1 MLELCRTGA
10 SSRANALNVA
20 KWQSGEMAEF
30 YKKIVSQNGT
40 QFKKLFVSLPQEI
53 KDMKIMV
60 VVTGRDFRANTA
72 KYVGV
77 ALRGEDVVV
86 KSRAGSFRVVPISE
100 DDIVINKR
108 DLTEELRGALL
119 EAKESIE
126 GKRKLNTL
134 DNLINELRVYVKT
147 TLE

>member
-1 MLELCRTGA
+1 MGHGTFEK
-10 SSRANALNVA
+10 SWP
-20 KWQSGEMAEF
+20 KWYTIQ
-30 YKKIVSQNGT
+30 
-40 QFKKLFVSLPQEI
+40 KLFVSLPQEI

-134 DNLINELRVYVKT
+134 DNLINELRNSND
-147 TLE
+147 

>member
-1 MLELCRTGA
+1 MWQSGK
-10 SSRANALNVA
+10 VA
-20 KWQSGEMAEF
+20 KWQIF
-30 YKKIVSQNGT
+30 IKKVSQNGT
-40 QFKKLFVSLPQEI
+40 RFKKLFVSVPQEI

-100 DDIVINKR
+100 DDIIINKR
-108 DLTEELRGALL
+108 DLSAELRGALI

-134 DNLINELRVYVKT
+134 DNLINELRAYVNT
-147 TLE
+147 TQE

>member
-1 MLELCRTGA
+1 
-10 SSRANALNVA
+10 
-20 KWQSGEMAEF
+20 
-30 YKKIVSQNGT
+30 
-40 QFKKLFVSLPQEI
+40 
-53 KDMKIMV
+53 MV

-77 ALRGEDVVV
+77 ALSGEDVVV

-134 DNLINELRVYVKT
+134 DNLINELRDSLAAIRNK
-147 TLE
+147 

>member
-1 MLELCRTGA
+1 MWQSGI
-10 SSRANALNVA
+10 VA
-20 KWQSGEMAEF
+20 KWRIEI
-30 YKKIVSQNGT
+30 K
-40 QFKKLFVSLPQEI
+40 KKLAKMVHNSKFFCIFAPDI
-53 KDMKIMV
+53 KTNNIMV

-72 KYVGV
+72 KYVDV

-100 DDIVINKR
+100 DDIVIDKR

-134 DNLINELRVYVKT
+134 DNLINELRNSLAAIRNK
-147 TLE
+147 